1 MSARAPSSVT
11 TLHAGMSLFDAVN
24 LIRKKRNDLSCVEVK
39 YANQVLLDNPPL
51 DLSSWPCLKTVAP
64 LERIL
69 VLQVLFHQDI
79 VINFPEHGFHLR
91 FEPRSQRLRLIEVY
105 DVTRL
110 QVSTFLSCFA
120 SVFALYMPHMSSY
133 TDALQDCVY
142 VLLQKVSYC
151 LAYKCNCV
159 HLGHLQSLLLSSWGV
174 IDPLLLLHLCCRE
187 EVWNEH

>member
-1 MSARAPSSVT
+1 
-11 TLHAGMSLFDAVN
+11 MSLFDAVN

-39 YANQVLLDNPPL
+39 YANQVLLDDPPL
-51 DLSSWPCLKTVAP
+51 ELSCWPCLCLKTVGP

-110 QVSTFLSCFA
+110 QVSTFSNCFV
-120 SVFALYMPHMSSY
+120 SILALYMPHMFSY

-142 VLLQKVSYC
+142 VLLQMLPSGWHIGAIAYTYETCRVSC
-151 LAYKCNCV
+151 C
-159 HLGHLQSLLLSSWGV
+159 HPGV
-174 IDPLLLLHLCCRE
+174 
-187 EVWNEH
+187 